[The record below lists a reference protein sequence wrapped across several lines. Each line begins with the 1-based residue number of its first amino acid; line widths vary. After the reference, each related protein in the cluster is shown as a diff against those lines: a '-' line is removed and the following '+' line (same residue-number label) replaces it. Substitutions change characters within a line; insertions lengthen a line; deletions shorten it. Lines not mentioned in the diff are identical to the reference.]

1 MNTTTLRQIIKEAIT
16 DRLKMI
22 DEAGDKAAINA
33 KIAKIEEDI
42 QEAQQIMSAIP
53 ENISHYAAPEIVSD
67 LKEDLQNSIDE
78 LEAKKQELQDSLTS
92 MDKPVKAEKPAKAKA
107 KTEEKP
113 AKKKAKEL
121 SEAGNSNKIEWISSD
136 FSPIEGIKIK
146 KGDKGEIVKQ
156 DTGNQYLVKF
166 NNHRFYAQK
175 AKNFKELN
183 EAVFS
188 STDVNAILKAAKA
201 ALESGKTVTVD
212 GRAISKVVPAA
223 GAFFPADGSP
233 SLRIKNYLG
242 NMSAIEIDGKPA
254 ELKPYEPK
262 KDAPSTHIPTDA
274 EKAAYNDRFGPNG
287 GVQTAFGKYT
297 GD

>member
-92 MDKPVKAEKPAKAKA
+92 MDKPVKAEKPAKAK
-107 KTEEKP
+107 
-113 AKKKAKEL
+113 
-121 SEAGNSNKIEWISSD
+121 
-136 FSPIEGIKIK
+136 
-146 KGDKGEIVKQ
+146 
-156 DTGNQYLVKF
+156 
-166 NNHRFYAQK
+166 
-175 AKNFKELN
+175 ELN
-183 EAVFS
+183 EDVFS

-201 ALESGKTVTVD
+201 ALEAGKTVTVD
-212 GRAISKVVPAA
+212 GRAISKVVPPA

-262 KDAPSTHIPTDA
+262 KDAPSTHVPTDA

-287 GVQTAFGKYT
+287 GYDTAFGRYT

>member
-107 KTEEKP
+107 KTEEKS
-113 AKKKAKEL
+113 AKKK
-121 SEAGNSNKIEWISSD
+121 S
-136 FSPIEGIKIK
+136 
-146 KGDKGEIVKQ
+146 
-156 DTGNQYLVKF
+156 
-166 NNHRFYAQK
+166 
-175 AKNFKELN
+175 KELN
-183 EAVFS
+183 EDVFS

-201 ALESGKTVTVD
+201 ALEAGKTVTVD
-212 GRAISKVVPAA
+212 GRAISKVVPPA

-262 KDAPSTHIPTDA
+262 KDAPSTHVPTDA

-287 GVQTAFGKYT
+287 GYDTAFGRYT

>member
-1 MNTTTLRQIIKEAIT
+1 MNTTTLRQIIKEAIV

-42 QEAQQIMSAIP
+42 REAHEIMNAIP

-67 LKEDLQNSIDE
+67 LKEDLQNSISE

-92 MDKPVKAEKPAKAKA
+92 MDKPVKADKPAKAKKA
-107 KTEEKP
+107 TKKEEP
-113 AKKKAKEL
+113 KKKAKEL
-121 SEAGNSNKIEWISSD
+121 SEVVYSS
-136 FSPIEGIKIK
+136 G
-146 KGDKGEIVKQ
+146 
-156 DTGNQYLVKF
+156 
-166 NNHRFYAQK
+166 
-175 AKNFKELN
+175 
-183 EAVFS
+183 
-188 STDVNAILKAAKA
+188 DVNVILRAAKA

-233 SLRIKNYLG
+233 SLRIKNYIG
-242 NMSAIEIDGKPA
+242 NISAIEIDGVPA
-254 ELKPYEPK
+254 ELKPMEDK
-262 KDAPSTHIPTDA
+262 PTVPQVDKRTPE
-274 EKAAYNDRFGPNG
+274 EKAKAQAAFDDRYGPNG

>member
-22 DEAGDKAAINA
+22 DEAGDKAA
-33 KIAKIEEDI
+33 I

-78 LEAKKQELQDSLTS
+78 LEAKKQELHDSLTS

-107 KTEEKP
+107 KTSEKP

-121 SEAGNSNKIEWISSD
+121 
-136 FSPIEGIKIK
+136 
-146 KGDKGEIVKQ
+146 
-156 DTGNQYLVKF
+156 
-166 NNHRFYAQK
+166 
-175 AKNFKELN
+175 N
-183 EAVFS
+183 EDVFS

-201 ALESGKTVTVD
+201 ALEAGKTVTVD
-212 GRAISKVVPAA
+212 GLAISKVVPPA

-233 SLRIKNYLG
+233 SLRIKNYIG
-242 NMSAIEIDGKPA
+242 NISAIEIDGVPA
-254 ELKPYEPK
+254 ELKPMDLTDKPQ
-262 KDAPSTHIPTDA
+262 PSVAPTDA

-287 GVQTAFGKYT
+287 GYDTAFGRYT